1 MSNLV
6 EAQIKY
12 IMNHQL
18 ENINKNNQYYQN
30 LKFNIILFTLF
41 CIILSI
47 TLYIKYKGQQD
58 INTRIQKE
66 NMKRD
71 YILSNLRKYQNL
83 KNQYLTN
90 IPL

>member
-6 EAQIKY
+6 ETQIKY

-30 LKFNIILFTLF
+30 LKFNIILFVLF
-41 CIILSI
+41 CVILSI
-47 TLYIKYKGQQD
+47 TLYIKYKEQQD
-58 INTRIQKE
+58 IKTKIKKE

>member
-6 EAQIKY
+6 ETQIKY